1 MDNDFQRED
10 QRVSSLEIPLAWT
23 VASPQWRTR
32 VCQPRGVVQAPP
44 RWKVEKKMPMK
55 TAWNTNA
62 NTLQKTM
69 NLNKI
74 THLGRAVL
82 RFCSSAYPRSTWYIL
97 KTLRFLTICQKH
109 VMTQT
114 LNIANSTALLPA
126 LWPCIHPP
134 HMVWGVRTLLH
145 KATFYTE
152 AFTQDFF

>member
-1 MDNDFQRED
+1 MQ
-10 QRVSSLEIPLAWT
+10 IH
-23 VASPQWRTR
+23 
-32 VCQPRGVVQAPP
+32 C
-44 RWKVEKKMPMK
+44 K
-55 TAWNTNA
+55 
-62 NTLQKTM
+62 KTM

-74 THLGRAVL
+74 THSGRAVL

-126 LWPCIHPP
+126 LWTCIHPP

-152 AFTQDFF
+152 AFTQDFFKYRATSTRRSFHQNHSPESLQWTCALISAGAKWSSMWASSDSSSKS